1 MTSCRPYL
9 IRALYEWI
17 VDNGGTPMLVV
28 REDAADAGAE
38 ARRRDEFAVYNVSPQ
53 AVRDLAVDDES
64 VRFHA
69 RFGGVFRRVVCDVG
83 QVCRVFCR
91 ETGQGVDFPEQE
103 PGPEDGAEAAPPRGR
118 PQLRVVK

>member
-1 MTSCRPYL
+1 MTSSRPYL

-17 VDNGGTPMLVV
+17 VDNGKTPMLVV
-28 REDAADAGAE
+28 REDADAGGAAA
-38 ARRRDEFAVYNVSPQ
+38 ARQDEFTVYNVSPE

-69 RFGGVFRRVVCDVG
+69 RFGGAFRQVVCDVR

-91 ETGQGVDFPEQE
+91 ETGAGVDFPDLEPE
-103 PGPEDGAEAAPPRGR
+103 PGGAAEAPPRRGPPR
-118 PQLRVVK
+118 LRVVK